1 MGKNIISI
9 SMSGPLADDIMD
21 QEIRRLCDEYSMDFA
36 DFFAKT
42 GQAPSI
48 EIINQ
53 SLEEEF
59 PGELKLIK

>member
-21 QEIRRLCDEYSMDFA
+21 QEVRRLCDEHSIDFL

-42 GQAPSI
+42 GQLPSI
-48 EIINQ
+48 EVINQ
-53 SLEEEF
+53 ALEEEF